1 MTPEEFQ
8 QSYPLL
14 MAWIEQ
20 TLRAHANDARSVA
33 SFGFA
38 RLPRYFSE
46 ALLKSV
52 RVVLVDRVPK
62 PPLASMG
69 LSRFEEFQRGDNDGI
84 TYLDTFFV
92 KRSMAG
98 AERLHFHELIHVVQ
112 WRLLGP
118 ETFLAAY
125 AAGLENFGYWDSP
138 LETMA
143 YRAEASFTR
152 SAEPFDAEKLVA
164 QQLEPIRA
172 SITMK

>member
-1 MTPEEFQ
+1 
-8 QSYPLL
+8 

-20 TLRAHANDARSVA
+20 TLRAHANEASPVA

-46 ALLKSV
+46 GLLASAQ
-52 RVVLVDRVPK
+52 VVLVDRVPK

-69 LSRFEEFQRGDNDGI
+69 LSRFEEFQRTDNDGI

-92 KRSMAG
+92 KRSMAA

-125 AAGLENFGYWDSP
+125 AAGLETYWDSP

-143 YRAEASFTR
+143 CKAEASFTR
-152 SAEPFDAEKLVA
+152 APEPFDAEKLVA
-164 QQLEPIRA
+164 EQLVPIRE
-172 SITMK
+172 SVRMK